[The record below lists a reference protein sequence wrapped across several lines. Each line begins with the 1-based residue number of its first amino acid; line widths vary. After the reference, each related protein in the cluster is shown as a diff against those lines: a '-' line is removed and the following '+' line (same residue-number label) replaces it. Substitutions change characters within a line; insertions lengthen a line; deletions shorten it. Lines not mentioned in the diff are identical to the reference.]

1 MILRKKHGNIISGTE
16 KRIAFAINSEGN
28 NYFIPSCKAISR
40 EFWPE
45 LLLMS
50 NIKIGT
56 VLSKEIDGITYFAL
70 CCYSLERGWE
80 NQQEI
85 IKKCF
90 DSIPGSEPIVSVD
103 IGNSWLEK
111 SCGANIYQIRA
122 WMISS
127 KAEIILYLSK

>member
-1 MILRKKHGNIISGTE
+1 MILRRKHGSIICGTE

-28 NYFIPSCKAISR
+28 NDFVPSCTAIAR

-56 VLSKEIDGITYFAL
+56 VLSKEVDGITYFAL

-90 DSIPGSEPIVSVD
+90 DSIPGSDPIASVD
-103 IGNSWLEK
+103 IGSGWLEK
-111 SCGANIYQIRA
+111 SSGANIYQIRA
-122 WMISS
+122 GMQAST
-127 KAEIILYLSK
+127 AEIILYLN